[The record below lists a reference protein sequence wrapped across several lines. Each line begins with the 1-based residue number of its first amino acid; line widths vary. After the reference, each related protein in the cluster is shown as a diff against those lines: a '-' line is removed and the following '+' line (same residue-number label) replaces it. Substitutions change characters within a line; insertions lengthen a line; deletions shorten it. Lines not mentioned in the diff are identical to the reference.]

1 MGVMISG
8 MERAEINLD
17 GRLPSP
23 WRHISIGL
31 LLLVFIVMQQVLI
44 RSAPAARGEEYGRHR

>member
-1 MGVMISG
+1 MGVMITG
-8 MERAEINLD
+8 IVRAVINLD

-23 WRHISIGL
+23 WHHISIGL

-44 RSAPAARGEEYGRHR
+44 RSAPAARGVEHGHP